1 MLSSFASNI
10 WLHLKFVEQTMDVN
24 NTLDIFEM
32 ATITRESSKILLKE
46 IS

>member
-1 MLSSFASNI
+1 LATFES
-10 WLHLKFVEQTMDVN
+10 KFVEHTMDVN

-32 ATITRESSKILLKE
+32 PTITRESSKKLLKE